1 MSPDSLVEYLR
12 QRIRECLE
20 VENEETLLCPQF
32 GLSPSYG
39 VVCSDA
45 AFIYSKFSVAII
57 NMVRTLIF
65 LVLACLANGD
75 YLSISISSSPVLYI

>member
-45 AFIYSKFSVAII
+45 AFIYSVAII